1 MNIHQS
7 EYKEKNMQFDTA
19 KKPEAKKNLKATT
32 LRMFKYLWPKDRAD
46 LRFRFVLS
54 FIFIIIFKLTNVFLP
69 WLYKIIVNQLSTPE
83 GIIIGSITMLIVAYM
98 MVRIMG
104 ALFEEGKD
112 IIFSPVAQN
121 AVRTMS
127 LEGFRHLHR
136 LSMRFHIENQTGGIS
151 RAIERAARGL
161 ERVFNFGFWTAIPAP
176 LELLFI
182 TVFIGFALDIRYS
195 IIFLFM
201 VGIYSWLTLFI
212 TEWRTKFRKQMV
224 EADNKAHSRAVDS
237 LINFETVR
245 SFNNESWEA
254 SRFDE
259 GLAGYEK
266 AYIKSEKTL
275 AYLNLAQTMIMTLSL
290 ALVMFLVSRD
300 IISGKSTVGDLVM
313 VMSYMMQLWI
323 PLNFLGTTI
332 REIRNGIVDVDNL
345 FDLMDQ
351 QPEVIE
357 SESAKEL
364 DLPNAHIKF
373 DNIHFYYDE
382 RRPILKGISF
392 EIPSGKTVAIVGA
405 SGSGK
410 STLARLLFRYYDPQ
424 QGNIYIDDQNINNV
438 TQKSLRSSIAVVP
451 QDTVLFNDTLY
462 YNIAYGRPSA
472 SKQEVIAAA
481 STAAIY
487 DFIQQQPDG
496 FDTKVG
502 ERGLKLSGG
511 EKQRV
516 GIARAV
522 LKDPKIIILDEAT
535 SALDTKTEQNIQT
548 ALEEISKDRT
558 SMIIAHRL
566 STVVHAD
573 EIIVLEEGLIVEKG
587 THQQL
592 LQKGGIYAS
601 MWQRQNDSFNFA

>member
-1 MNIHQS
+1 MESHA
-7 EYKEKNMQFDTA
+7 A
-19 KKPEAKKNLKATT
+19 KDHKTKKHLKATV
-32 LRMFKYLWPKDRAD
+32 LRMFKYLWPSDRAD
-46 LRFRFVLS
+46 LKLRLILS
-54 FIFIIIFKLTNVFLP
+54 FIFIIIFKLTNVLLP
-69 WLYKIIVNQLSTPE
+69 WLYKIIVNQLSSAE
-83 GIIIGSITMLIVAYM
+83 GIAIGSIIMLIVAYM
-98 MVRIMG
+98 MTRILG
-104 ALFEEGKD
+104 ALFDEGKD

-176 LELLFI
+176 IELLFI
-182 TVFIGFALDIRYS
+182 TVFVGFTLDIRYS
-195 IIFLFM
+195 IIFLLM

-224 EADNKAHSRAVDS
+224 EADNEAHSRAVDS

-245 SFNNESWEA
+245 SFGNEDWEA
-254 SRFDE
+254 KRFDN
-259 GLAGYEK
+259 GLEGYEK
-266 AYIKSEKTL
+266 AYIKSETTL
-275 AYLNLAQTMIMTLSL
+275 AYLNLAQTIIMTISL
-290 ALVMFLVSRD
+290 ALVMYLVSKD
-300 IISGKSTVGDLVM
+300 IMSGKSTVGDLVM

-351 QPEVIE
+351 KPEVME
-357 SESAKEL
+357 SSNAKAL
-364 DLPNAHIKF
+364 NLSKAHIKF
-373 DNIHFYYDE
+373 DDIHFYYDE

-424 QGNIYIDDQNINNV
+424 QGDITIDDQNLKDI

-451 QDTVLFNDTLY
+451 QDTVLFNDSLY

-472 SKQEVIAAA
+472 SEQDVIAAA
-481 STAAIY
+481 KAAAIY
-487 DFIQQQPDG
+487 EFIQNQPDG
-496 FDTKVG
+496 FDAKVG

-522 LKDPKIIILDEAT
+522 LKNPEIIILDEAT
-535 SALDTKTEQNIQT
+535 SALDTKTEQNIQA

-573 EIIVLEEGLIVEKG
+573 EIIVLEEGMIVEKG

-592 LQKGGIYAS
+592 LQQNGVYAS
-601 MWQRQNDSFNFA
+601 MWQRQNTKHDL